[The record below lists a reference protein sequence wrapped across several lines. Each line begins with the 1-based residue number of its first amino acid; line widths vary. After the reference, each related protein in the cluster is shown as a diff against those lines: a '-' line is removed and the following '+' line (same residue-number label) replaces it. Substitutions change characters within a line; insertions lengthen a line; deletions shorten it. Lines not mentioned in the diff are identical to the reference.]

1 MRIALGTA
9 NFGQK
14 YGLAEQ
20 IIKSKKKVKK
30 IIEFASKSKIEL
42 IDTSNNYGS
51 SEALLGNNNL
61 KNFKIM
67 TKLKFSNDE
76 KKSNNLENM
85 VFKKVQESLY
95 KLNIKKLYAIL
106 LHESNDLKGNNKHK
120 LIKAM
125 KKLKKKN
132 LVSKIGIS
140 IYDPKELN
148 FIWPFWKPD
157 IVQCPFNI
165 LDRRIYKSGWLDK
178 LKRNKTEVHVRSIF
192 LQGLLLKDDKLI
204 PLRFKKWKNIFKKW
218 NNYCKNENISKIQ
231 GCINFIK
238 SFKKISF
245 VIIGF
250 EDIKQVKSII
260 SSFKGDK
267 KSYPTINCNEVKLI
281 DPRLWQKI

>member
-1 MRIALGTA
+1 MKIALVTA

-14 YGLAEQ
+14 YGLAGK
-20 IIKSKKKVKK
+20 IIKTDKKVKK
-30 IIEFASKSKIEL
+30 IIQFANNSKIKL

-51 SEALLGNNNL
+51 SETLLGNNNL
-61 KNFKIM
+61 KNFKII
-67 TKLKFSNDE
+67 TKLKISNDE
-76 KKSNNLENM
+76 KKSNNLENI
-85 VFKKVQESLY
+85 VFNKVEESLF

-106 LHESNDLKGNNKHK
+106 LHESDDLKSNKRHK
-120 LIKAM
+120 LIKVL

-140 IYDPKELN
+140 IYNPKELN

-165 LDRRIYKSGWLDK
+165 LDRRIYESGWLKK
-178 LKRNKTEVHVRSIF
+178 LKKNKTEIHVRSIF
-192 LQGLLLKDDKLI
+192 LQGLLLKNEKSM
-204 PLRFKKWKNIFKKW
+204 PRKFKKWKNIFKKW
-218 NNYCKNENISKIQ
+218 NNYCKKENISKIQ

-250 EDIKQVKSII
+250 EDIKQLKNII
-260 SSFKGDK
+260 SYFKNDK
-267 KSYPTINCNEVKLI
+267 KSHTTIACNDIKLI
-281 DPRLWQKI
+281 DPRLW

>member
-1 MRIALGTA
+1 MKIALGTA

-14 YGLAEQ
+14 YGLAGK
-20 IIKSKKKVKK
+20 IIKSDKKIKK
-30 IIEFASKSKIEL
+30 IIQFANNSKIKL

-61 KNFKIM
+61 KNFKII
-67 TKLKFSNDE
+67 TKLKISNDE
-76 KKSNNLENM
+76 KKSNDLENI
-85 VFKKVQESLY
+85 VFNKVEESLF

-106 LHESNDLKGNNKHK
+106 LHESDDLKSNKRHK
-120 LIKAM
+120 LINVL

-140 IYDPKELN
+140 IYSPKELN

-165 LDRRIYKSGWLDK
+165 LDRRIFESGWLNK
-178 LKRNKTEVHVRSIF
+178 LKQNKTEIHVRSIF
-192 LQGLLLKDDKLI
+192 LQGLLLKNEKLM
-204 PLRFKKWKNIFKKW
+204 PRKFKKWNNIFKKW
-218 NNYCKNENISKIQ
+218 NNYCKKENISKIQ

-250 EDIKQVKSII
+250 EDIKQVKNII
-260 SSFKGDK
+260 DSFKNNK
-267 KSYPTINCNEVKLI
+267 KSHTAIACNDIKLI
-281 DPRLWQKI
+281 DPRLW

>member
-14 YGLAEQ
+14 YGLSGKT
-20 IIKSKKKVKK
+20 IKSKKNVKK
-30 IIEFASKSKIEL
+30 IMQFANNSKIKL

-51 SEALLGNNNL
+51 SESLLGNNNL

-67 TKLKFSNDE
+67 TKLKFSNNE
-76 KKSNNLENM
+76 KKNNNLENI
-85 VFKKVQESLY
+85 VFKKVEESLF

-106 LHESNDLKGNNKHK
+106 LHESNDLKGNKKHE

-132 LVSKIGIS
+132 LVSKIGVS
-140 IYDPKELN
+140 IYNPRELD

-165 LDRRIYKSGWLDK
+165 LDRRIYKSGWLDR

-192 LQGLLLKDDKLI
+192 LQGLLLKDEKLI
-204 PLRFKKWKNIFKKW
+204 PRRFKKWKNIFKKW
-218 NNYCKNENISKIQ
+218 NDYCKNENISKIQ

-238 SFKKISF
+238 SFKKISL

-250 EDIKQVKSII
+250 EDIKQVKTII
-260 SSFKGDK
+260 RSFKVDK
-267 KSYPTINCNEVKLI
+267 KTYPSINCNEVKLI
-281 DPRLWQKI
+281 DPRLWQNI

>member
-1 MRIALGTA
+1 MKIALGTA

-14 YGLAEQ
+14 YGLAGK
-20 IIKSKKKVKK
+20 IIKSDKKIKK
-30 IIEFASKSKIEL
+30 IIQFANNSKIKL

-51 SEALLGNNNL
+51 SETLLGNNNL
-61 KNFKIM
+61 KNFKII
-67 TKLKFSNDE
+67 TKLKISNDE
-76 KKSNNLENM
+76 KKSNNLENI
-85 VFKKVQESLY
+85 VFNKVEESLF

-106 LHESNDLKGNNKHK
+106 LHESDDLKSNKRHK
-120 LIKAM
+120 LINVL

-140 IYDPKELN
+140 IYSPKELN

-165 LDRRIYKSGWLDK
+165 LDRRIFESGWLNK
-178 LKRNKTEVHVRSIF
+178 LKQNKTEIHVRSIF
-192 LQGLLLKDDKLI
+192 LQGLLLKNKKTM
-204 PLRFKKWKNIFKKW
+204 PRKFKKWKNIFKKW
-218 NNYCKNENISKIQ
+218 DDYCKNEHISKIQ

-250 EDIKQVKSII
+250 EDIKQVKNII
-260 SSFKGDK
+260 DSFKNNK
-267 KSYPTINCNEVKLI
+267 KSHTAIACNDIKLI
-281 DPRLWQKI
+281 DPRLW